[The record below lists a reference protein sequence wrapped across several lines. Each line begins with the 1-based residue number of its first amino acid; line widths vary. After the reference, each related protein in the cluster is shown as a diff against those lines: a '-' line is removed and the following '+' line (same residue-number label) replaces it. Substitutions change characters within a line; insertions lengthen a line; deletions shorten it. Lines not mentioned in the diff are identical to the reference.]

1 MKIFD
6 QIRNNIEKKV
16 VFIGIDGV
24 PYELVNK
31 NPKVF
36 PNLIEIA
43 EQGTGG
49 QISSTVPPESSACWP
64 ALTTGTN
71 PGKTG
76 ICGFQ
81 GRKNG
86 TYETHIHTGSHINGP
101 QIWDIVTNNHRDA
114 SVFNV
119 PVTFPPSSRVQR
131 QVSGFLSPELN
142 EATTDSEVRQTIEAF
157 GYQLDLNVQLGHREN
172 KSEFLKDAYKTLAA
186 RQKTFIHYIQK
197 RDWDLFFAVFMS
209 PDRVNHFM
217 FNDYVS
223 NGEYKREFLDFYRT
237 LDSHIGEIKQLLN
250 SDTELIV
257 ASDHG
262 FTQLDHEVYLNQWL
276 ADNGWLDYASTDH
289 NQLADIDHTSTAYS
303 LGSGR
308 VYLNL
313 EDREPNGSVSKDEYE
328 TVRNELIAELKRL
341 TGPDDRKVC
350 RKIIRGENVF
360 SGDQTE
366 IAPDVIIIP
375 TDGYDLKAGF
385 TGKDSV
391 FKFGHRSGMHKPEN
405 ACLFSTDPRLA
416 LEGADILDIAP
427 TITDLM
433 GIDTQTDR
441 FDGLS
446 LVG

>member
-1 MKIFD
+1 MEIFD
-6 QIRNNIEKKV
+6 QIRNNTDKRV
-16 VFIGIDGV
+16 AFIGIDGL

-31 NPKVF
+31 NPNVF

-71 PGKTG
+71 PGKAG
-76 ICGFQ
+76 VCGFQ
-81 GRKNG
+81 SRKDG
-86 TYETHIHTGSHINGP
+86 TYETQIHTRSHITRP
-101 QIWDIVTNNHRDA
+101 QIWDIVSNNHRDA

-142 EATTDSEVRQTIEAF
+142 KATTDSKVRQTIESF
-157 GYQLDLNVQLGHREN
+157 GYQLDVNIQLGHREN
-172 KSEFLKDAYKTLAA
+172 KSEFLKDANKTLAA
-186 RQKTFIHYIQK
+186 RIKTFAHYIQK
-197 RDWDLFFAVFMS
+197 SDWDLFFGVFMS
-209 PDRVNHFM
+209 TDRVNHLM
-217 FNDYVS
+217 FGDYAND
-223 NGEYKREFLDFYRT
+223 GEYKREFLEFYRT
-237 LDSHIGEIKQLLN
+237 LDSHIGKIKNLLN
-250 SDTELIV
+250 SSTELIV
-257 ASDHG
+257 ASGHG

-289 NQLADIDHTSTAYS
+289 SELADIDQASKAYS

-313 EDREPNGSVSKDEYE
+313 EDREPNGAVSKDEYE
-328 TVRNELIAELKRL
+328 TVRNELIAELKRFI
-341 TGPDDRKVC
+341 GPDGRKVC
-350 RKIIRGENVF
+350 RKIIRSEDVF
-360 SGDQTE
+360 SRDQTE
-366 IAPDVIIIP
+366 TTPDVIIIP

-385 TGKDSV
+385 TGQDNV
-391 FKFGHRSGMHKPEN
+391 FKLGHRSGMHKPEN
-405 ACLFSTDPRLA
+405 ACLFSTDPGLS

-433 GIDTQTDR
+433 GINTQTDR